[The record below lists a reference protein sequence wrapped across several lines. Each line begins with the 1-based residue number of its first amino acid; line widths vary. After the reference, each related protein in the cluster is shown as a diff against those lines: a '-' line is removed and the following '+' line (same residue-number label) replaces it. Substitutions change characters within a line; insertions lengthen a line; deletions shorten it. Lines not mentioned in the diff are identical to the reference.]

1 MKKRSGEQKFVKY
14 SKVAVPGDNIFLRQ
28 VLSWTSKECNLLL
41 RPGRP
46 FCASGGG
53 HWVK

>member
-1 MKKRSGEQKFVKY
+1 MKEQSGEHSFLKY

-28 VLSWTSKECNLLL
+28 VFSLNLQTMQ
-41 RPGRP
+41 PGRP